1 MPRTLIVSE
10 DDYFETKNTLL
21 LGAKNDMN
29 ASLSYETQMSNVII
43 DFALT
48 EEQVQLTSHALEAVT
63 GQNPRTNA
71 FSVEDVARA
80 IIVARWGDR
89 SATYDEAPDF
99 THDYEGGDH
108 HVTNWMDGV
117 AQLDRL
123 AGPLE
128 WHDELAPVVVREGHA
143 TTVTITITH

>member
-1 MPRTLIVSE
+1 
-10 DDYFETKNTLL
+10 
-21 LGAKNDMN
+21 MN

-48 EEQVQLTSHALEAVT
+48 EEQVQLTAQALEAVT

-89 SATYDEAPDF
+89 SAAYDEFPDF
-99 THDYEGGDH
+99 SHDYEGGDH
-108 HVTNWMDGV
+108 YTTNYMDGV
-117 AQLDRL
+117 AELDRL
-123 AGPLE
+123 AGPVE
-128 WHDELAPVVVREGHA
+128 WHDEVAPVVVREGNA